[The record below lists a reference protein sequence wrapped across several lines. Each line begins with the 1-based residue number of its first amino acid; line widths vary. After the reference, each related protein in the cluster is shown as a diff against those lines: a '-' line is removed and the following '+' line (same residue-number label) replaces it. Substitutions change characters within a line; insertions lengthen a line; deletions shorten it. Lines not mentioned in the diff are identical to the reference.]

1 MMATDTALKKMAA
14 DENLIVAIERQRH
27 RLRNFV
33 RTWVPDE
40 STVEDILQ
48 DVFYEFIQA
57 YRLIEIEQVGA
68 WLFRVAKNRIT
79 DIFRKRKF
87 ARFDELNPDN
97 LPSPQIAGPEDAYL
111 QSLFWDTFDT
121 ALAELPEEQ
130 RDVFIAHEF
139 EGRSFKDLAAET
151 GVSVNT
157 LISRKHYA
165 VIHLR
170 ERLREI
176 YDEFV

>member
-14 DENLIVAIERQRH
+14 DENLTVAIERQRH

-97 LPSPQIAGPEDAYL
+97 LPSSRTAGPEDAYL
-111 QSLFWDTFDT
+111 QSCSGTHSIPLWPSCLKNNVTYSS
-121 ALAELPEEQ
+121 
-130 RDVFIAHEF
+130 RM
-139 EGRSFKDLAAET
+139 SSKAA
-151 GVSVNT
+151 VSKT
-157 LISRKHYA
+157 LQQKPA
-165 VIHLR
+165 
-170 ERLREI
+170 
-176 YDEFV
+176 